1 MPAAKRILVTG
12 GAGFIASHIADAYI
26 VAGHEVTVVDN
37 LSTGDRT
44 NLNPKAHFVEGDLR
58 NLDVT
63 ALIRDRNI
71 QIVNHQAA
79 QVDVRKSVEDPAA
92 DAEVNIVASVRL
104 IKAAVDTGVE
114 KFIFASSG
122 GAAYGEPVEY
132 PQTENHPVAPMSPYG
147 CAKASVEH
155 YLRSFQLTH
164 GLHYVA
170 LRYANVYG
178 TRQSTRGEAGVIA
191 IFVSRLLTGQPVII
205 NGDGLQTR
213 DYVFVEDV
221 VRANVAATFQSLVGP
236 FNVGTGIET
245 SVNHLAE
252 QLRHL
257 TTPDAKFE
265 HGPAKKGEQKRSVLD
280 GGLLRRAA
288 NLPEPVHLDQ
298 GLRFTVEWFRTRAP
312 SA

>member
-1 MPAAKRILVTG
+1 MAGQKRILVSG
-12 GAGFIASHIADAYI
+12 GAGFIGSHIVDVYI
-26 VAGHEVTVVDN
+26 GAGHEVTVVDN
-37 LSTGDRT
+37 LSTGDRD

-58 NLDVT
+58 TFDLSG
-63 ALIRDRNI
+63 LFKERKI

-79 QVDVRKSVEDPAA
+79 QVDVRKSVDDPAE
-92 DAEVNIVASVRL
+92 DAQVNIVASVRL

-155 YLRSFQLTH
+155 YLRSFQITD

-178 TRQSTRGEAGVIA
+178 PRQSTRGEAGVIA
-191 IFVSRLLTGQPVII
+191 IFASRLLAGKPVII
-205 NGDGLQTR
+205 NGDGRQTR

-221 VRANVAATFQSLVGP
+221 ARANVAATFQNLEGP

-245 SVNHLAE
+245 SVTQLFEHLCA
-252 QLRHL
+252 LIA
-257 TTPDAKFE
+257 PDAKVT
-265 HGPAKKGEQKRSVLD
+265 HGPAKKGEQFRSVLD
-280 GGLLRRAA
+280 GRLLRARAK
-288 NLPEPVHLDQ
+288 LPEPVLLAK
-298 GLRFTVEWFRTRAP
+298 GLAATAAWFRTR
-312 SA
+312 SLS